1 MRFVRPSVV
10 ICAIAGLLAVSA
22 ASAWATATDQANGQG
37 QTPLSAALGFNAQS
51 DLSGNLEYNADPNGA
66 NAGFSAHCNDYTSFV
81 LRYTKVGNYPLVK
94 VTASCADKDGNT
106 VYLTAG
112 LTDRGEPGI
121 NDSICLEFKD
131 GAGNLLIHDMGKIS
145 NGNIQIHVH

>member
-1 MRFVRPSVV
+1 MWGIPRVWHAGPQAGGESRPTPRAFRTPRGPCREGGSMRFVRPSVV
-10 ICAIAGLLAVSA
+10 ICAIAGLIAVSA

-37 QTPLSAALGFNAQS
+37 QTPSSAALGFNAQS
-51 DLSGNLEYNADPNGA
+51 DLSGNLDYNADPNGA

-106 VYLTAG
+106 VYL
-112 LTDRGEPGI
+112 
-121 NDSICLEFKD
+121 
-131 GAGNLLIHDMGKIS
+131 
-145 NGNIQIHVH
+145 